1 MKQNTLKT
9 LAFTIAMVC
18 VGSLYGQTK
27 TFQKITSMDDLT
39 DGNYLIVRLYKYN
52 GNYYALGAQKGTNKE
67 TQNRIAAPV
76 TVENGII
83 KTNVATTNT
92 ETTLPYVIELTKTT
106 VKINKINT
114 EVYTLYDSVND
125 GYLASKSSNSNEM
138 KVIKPIDETAA
149 ASITIAADGHFSIVF
164 YGDNSRREIRGYQST
179 TFSCYS
185 EGGFS
190 NTDLPYLFKEVTY
203 AYSRDISST
212 NIGTI
217 CLPYS
222 FDVSENTDAKFYE
235 IAGKTTENDNTVLVF
250 NQVDELEAG
259 IPYIF
264 KPESG
269 TTSLSFD
276 YTGIA
281 NPETTAG
288 NKNGLYGTFADISDI
303 KTTIENTIEKE
314 VYLVKNNIIQRCGIK
329 NILYANRAYI
339 VMSEVPI
346 YDTSK
351 SQAKAI
357 LRVPIDD
364 SSTGI
369 EEVAGSEAQPM
380 EYHSVNG
387 TKLSAPQKGLNIIKM
402 NDGSTQKVFV
412 P

>member
-1 MKQNTLKT
+1 MKQILFRLTL
-9 LAFTIAMVC
+9 LLTIAIVSSNNL
-18 VGSLYGQTK
+18 VGQKS
-27 TFQKITSMDDLT
+27 FQLVPNNEIT
-39 DGNYLIVRLYKYN
+39 DGNYIIVGFITEDNSTKYYAMGNTKSIDEKKYKRAVAIPSPQNDIITTELASSEENESLPFSFKIKKTESNNYTIFDNVQKKYITPGMSGSTIGLSDNPEEFSIYEKNGFLKIEYSQNTELTLYYIK
-52 GNYYALGAQKGTNKE
+52 GNYS
-67 TQNRIAAPV
+67 
-76 TVENGII
+76 
-83 KTNVATTNT
+83 
-92 ETTLPYVIELTKTT
+92 TTLYFRCGLADEHIL
-106 VKINKINT
+106 
-114 EVYTLYDSVND
+114 LY
-125 GYLASKSSNSNEM
+125 
-138 KVIKPIDETAA
+138 
-149 ASITIAADGHFSIVF
+149 
-164 YGDNSRREIRGYQST
+164 
-179 TFSCYS
+179 
-185 EGGFS
+185 
-190 NTDLPYLFKEVTY
+190 KEVTTY
-203 AYSRDISST
+203 NYSRNITST

-222 FDVSENTDAKFYE
+222 FDVSENTEAKFYE

-369 EEVAGSEAQPM
+369 EEVAGSEVHPM

-387 TKLSAPQKGLNIIKM
+387 MKLSAPQKGLNIVKM